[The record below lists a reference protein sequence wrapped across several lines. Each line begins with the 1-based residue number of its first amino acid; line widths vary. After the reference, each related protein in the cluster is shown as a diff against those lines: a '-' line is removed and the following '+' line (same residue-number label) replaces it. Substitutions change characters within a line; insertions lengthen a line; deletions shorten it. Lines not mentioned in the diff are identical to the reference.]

1 MSIDDLKTK
10 IAPTAPALAAMLD
23 GPVGALAMAALGRS
37 VADDDQAS
45 PDAIATAIDK
55 GGDPS
60 LTKVREAEADTFK
73 QLSDSVGGLEQAKLD
88 AGSAGKRL
96 DTLAALEDKADK
108 DREDARAR
116 QRDAKDWWVNP
127 MLAILVTLGFFG
139 VILFILLVKTKTDDI
154 SAVAQ
159 TLLGILGTAWI
170 SIITFYFGSSVG
182 SKEKTKLLATQLDNQ
197 PT

>member
-1 MSIDDLKTK
+1 
-10 IAPTAPALAAMLD
+10 
-23 GPVGALAMAALGRS
+23 
-37 VADDDQAS
+37 
-45 PDAIATAIDK
+45 
-55 GGDPS
+55 
-60 LTKVREAEADTFK
+60 
-73 QLSDSVGGLEQAKLD
+73 
-88 AGSAGKRL
+88 
-96 DTLAALEDKADK
+96 
-108 DREDARAR
+108 
-116 QRDAKDWWVNP
+116 